1 MSEDVVDRRAKFVL
15 NRGCGLTIGLVGLCF
30 GMITWP
36 DPEISIHGRRNCG
49 STEVSN
55 GLWIAGH
62 LLHLALRQVTALF
75 PHLLAVLA
83 RDLCA
88 GKCTSGGMTVLT
100 LQGLAQTVEY
110 FPLCGFEYYI
120 LPTGLF

>member
-15 NRGCGLTIGLVGLCF
+15 NRGCGLTIGSAGPCF
-30 GMITWP
+30 GMIIWP

-49 STEVSN
+49 STKVSN
-55 GLWIAGH
+55 GSWIAGH

-75 PHLLAVLA
+75 PSLLAVLA

-88 GKCTSGGMTVLT
+88 GKCTSGGITVLT

-120 LPTGLF
+120 LST